1 MANLQNVFNTDFV
14 VKLCIEKSR
23 EETKQEIEKVFD
35 ERIAQLIVQ
44 KNQTKKKIRELFITQ
59 NLKTAIGLNKYRVIK
74 AEKMFKQKAAD
85 CEK

>member
-1 MANLQNVFNTDFV
+1 MANLQNIFNTDFV

-35 ERIAQLIVQ
+35 ERIAQLIAQ

-74 AEKMFKQKAAD
+74 AEKIFKQKAAD